1 MKENFKYRIFGI
13 CITAF
18 FLLASGVFIYFLITT
33 KFLTATLI
41 IVGAVALALVG
52 AGIFFLSIDCRKK
65 VRTVIA
71 SILTLIVFVMQI
83 FGSYYLLVGKT
94 TLEKITTPEIEM
106 VEVGVYVRLDDSA
119 KSLEDA
125 KNYTF
130 GILEVQDREITDTAL
145 SKLAKALGKS
155 VNTKSF
161 NSIEEMMDALLVEK
175 EIYAIILNK
184 SFLDLFADIENH
196 TDDASKIREIHAV
209 LIETEKIAAAPKT
222 DVSVFT
228 VYISGI
234 DCFGSITRRS
244 RSDVNIIATVNTKT
258 GQVLL
263 VSTPRD
269 FYVPLSISNGIP
281 DKLTHAGI
289 YGIEVSRDTLAMLY
303 DTDIDY
309 YFRVNFDGFK
319 DIIDALG
326 GITVNSEYN
335 FKSDSYQFKKGPNEV
350 DGTAA
355 LSFARNRYA
364 FASGDRQ
371 RGKNQ
376 MAVIKGVIDKATGPA
391 ILMNYKST
399 LDGLAGSFD
408 TNMPYEMISS
418 LIKNQLKEGTK
429 WNVVS
434 YSANGTGASKK
445 PYSLSTNAYV
455 MIPDQQTVDHAKD
468 LIHRVKNGEAIT
480 QE

>member
-1 MKENFKYRIFGI
+1 MKGNIKYRIFGI
-13 CITAF
+13 CLTAF
-18 FLLASGVFIYFLITT
+18 FCLASAVFIYLLATT
-33 KFLTATLI
+33 KFLTIPLLVI
-41 IVGAVALALVG
+41 GAVSLALI
-52 AGIFFLSIDCRKK
+52 AAAIFFLSFDCRKK

-71 SILTLIVFVMQI
+71 AVLTLIVFIIQI

-94 TLEKITTPEIEM
+94 TLQKITTPEVEM
-106 VEVGVYVRLDDSA
+106 AEVGVFVRLDDSA

-130 GILEVQDREITDTAL
+130 GILEVQDRDITDSAL
-145 SKLAKALGKS
+145 SKIAKSLGKS
-155 VNTKSF
+155 VTTESYAN
-161 NSIEEMMDALLVEK
+161 IEDMMNALLVEK

-184 SFLDLFADIENH
+184 SFIDLFSEIEGH
-196 TDDASKIREIHAV
+196 TDDAAKIREIHSL
-209 LIETEKIAAAPKT
+209 LIETEKIVAPPKT
-222 DVSVFT
+222 DISVFT

-289 YGIEVSRDTLAMLY
+289 YGIDVSRDTLAQLY

-319 DIIDALG
+319 EIVDALG
-326 GITVNSEYN
+326 GITVNSEYT
-335 FKSDSYQFKKGPNEV
+335 FKSDGFQFKKGPNV
-350 DGTAA
+350 IGGTEA

-399 LDGLAGSFD
+399 LDSLAGSFD
-408 TNMPYEMISS
+408 TNIPYDMITR
-418 LIKNQLKEGTK
+418 LIQNQLKEGTK

-445 PYSLSTNAYV
+445 PYSLSSNAYV

-468 LIHRVKNGEAIT
+468 LIHRVKNGETIT